1 MTVAVLDKQLYDV
14 LNAVVLKKMTSIPA
28 IVEATGR
35 GDEDVETTLAT
46 LRERDLVVMVGES
59 AMPTDEATAALVIAA
74 AQHYDEARQDTLIAQ
89 VADKFE
95 TVNQRFLQAMSAW
108 QQVDVGGRKV
118 ANDHQDPSY
127 DAKIIDK
134 MDKLVSRLNGQLEVL
149 AERDPRFGTY
159 STRFDRA
166 MRRVEGGEIDYV
178 SSPTLDSLH
187 NIWFEFHEDLL
198 RTLGRARKE

>member
-1 MTVAVLDKQLYDV
+1 MTVAVLEKQLYDV
-14 LNAVVLKKMTSIPA
+14 LNAVVLKKMADISA
-28 IVEATGR
+28 ISEATAR
-35 GDEDVETTLAT
+35 DDEDVKTAMETLG
-46 LRERDLVVMVGES
+46 ERSLVVMVGES
-59 AMPTDEATAALVIAA
+59 AMPTDEAVAALVTAA
-74 AQHYDEARQDTLIAQ
+74 AKHYDEVRQDTVIAQ

-95 TVNQRFLQAMSAW
+95 AVNQRFLEAMSAW

-118 ANDHQDPSY
+118 ANDHQDSSY

-134 MDKLVSRLNGQLEVL
+134 MDKLVSRLNRQLEVL

-166 MRRVEGGEIDYV
+166 MCLVEGGEIDYV